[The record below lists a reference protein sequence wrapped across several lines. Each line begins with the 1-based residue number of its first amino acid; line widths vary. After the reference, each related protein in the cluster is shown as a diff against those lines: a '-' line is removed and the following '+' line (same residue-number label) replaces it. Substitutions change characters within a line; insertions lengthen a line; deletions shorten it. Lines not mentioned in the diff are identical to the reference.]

1 MTQKTVQAN
10 KPTKMG
16 GYQKHTRATKRTPY
30 GQSYSEQK
38 T

>member
-1 MTQKTVQAN
+1 
-10 KPTKMG
+10 MG

-38 T
+38 TWAK